1 MKEHKKSEADLN
13 LVKEMILLEDMDLA
27 NFRASLEAAEEIK
40 MINGGASNHPLFKEK
55 QIKPQVGV

>member
-1 MKEHKKSEADLN
+1 
-13 LVKEMILLEDMDLA
+13 MILLEDMDLA